1 MKSLACILVVL
12 FSASICEAAC
22 PGGHCP
28 TPVRTAVKA
37 TAKGV
42 VKVAR
47 APFKCRCRGCK
58 GCCKG

>member
-1 MKSLACILVVL
+1 MKYLICIVCVL
-12 FSASICEAAC
+12 FCASTASAAC
-22 PGGHCP
+22 PGGRCP

-42 VKVAR
+42 AKIAK

-58 GCCKG
+58 CGKS